1 VNSERYVSDIL
12 EPFFQ
17 ELTEEEKRYGYFQ
30 QDSATARTACNSM
43 QRLQDVFDDEQIINQ
58 GLWPPR
64 STDLSICDFYLWG
77 NLKGKVYKNNARTA
91 DTLKTEIRNI
101 VRSING
107 DELQRVFRNLMT
119 RCEACIKEHG
129 YHFQHLL

>member
-1 VNSERYVSDIL
+1 VNSDRYVSDIL

-17 ELTEEEKRYGYFQ
+17 ELTEEETRYGYFQ
-30 QDSATARTACNSM
+30 QDCATVHTARNSM
-43 QRLQDVFDDEQIINQ
+43 QRLRDVFDDEQIISQ

-77 NLKGKVYKNNARTA
+77 NLTGKVYKNNPRTA
-91 DTLKTEIRNI
+91 DALKTEIRNI

-119 RCEACIKEHG
+119 RCEAV
-129 YHFQHLL
+129 